1 MMTQESPETWPW
13 PLFSA
18 IREWPARRL
27 FFFSYTSNE
36 NTRLGVERTGWGR
49 QANITSV
56 GDA

>member
-49 QANITSV
+49 QANIT
-56 GDA
+56 